1 MQHVGFF
8 FTCFL
13 KIIRYLEIPTGKSFF
28 PLNQFNPYLF
38 FLAELNI
45 TRWPSE
51 LLLSKVVDACRLR
64 SRCRRRCCKLLPT
77 AYPSLQLRAGL
88 ILYVKFSWSW
98 PCGFGEWYFFQF
110 YFGNVFSLFRNYL
123 PLEKGGA
130 LQLKLLES
138 PSPKDAL
145 CQVWLKLDQFFL
157 EKKIF

>member
-1 MQHVGFF
+1 MSRKYIRYICCYNIIYYMANYATITPIIPCSTWVFF
-8 FTCFL
+8 FTNFL

-51 LLLSKVVDACRLR
+51 LLLSKIVDACRLR

-88 ILYVKFSWSW
+88 ILYVKFS
-98 PCGFGEWYFFQF
+98 
-110 YFGNVFSLFRNYL
+110 
-123 PLEKGGA
+123 
-130 LQLKLLES
+130 
-138 PSPKDAL
+138 
-145 CQVWLKLDQFFL
+145 
-157 EKKIF
+157 